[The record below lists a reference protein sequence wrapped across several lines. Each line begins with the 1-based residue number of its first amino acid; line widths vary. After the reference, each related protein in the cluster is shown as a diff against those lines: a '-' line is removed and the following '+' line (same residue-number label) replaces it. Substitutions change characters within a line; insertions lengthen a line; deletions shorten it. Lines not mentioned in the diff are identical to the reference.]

1 MDSSS
6 PRSEDA
12 ALLSGGPEA
21 FGLFYLRHEAYVL
34 RFFIRRVKGLDA
46 AADLCAETFA
56 RALEHR
62 RSFDPGRGEG
72 RAWLFG
78 IARHVL
84 AESVAKGRVL
94 DETRVRLELEPLT
107 IDDGS
112 LERLSELADD
122 IAMQALRELPGEQR
136 EAVSARVLEDRPYSE
151 LAVTLECSE
160 SVVRQRVSRG
170 LRAIR
175 DRLDGAQ

>member
-1 MDSSS
+1 MSSS
-6 PRSEDA
+6 PRSDDA
-12 ALLSGGPEA
+12 ALLSGGPEE
-21 FGLFYLRHEAYVL
+21 FGRFYLRHEAHVL
-34 RFFIRRVKGLDA
+34 RFFIRRVRGLDT

-62 RSFDPGRGEG
+62 RSFDPRRGEG

-84 AESVAKGRVL
+84 AESLAKGRVL
-94 DETRVRLELEPLT
+94 DETRVRLEFEPLV
-107 IDDGS
+107 IDDDS
-112 LERLSELADD
+112 LERLSTLADD
-122 IAMQALRELPGEQR
+122 VAMQALRELPGEQR
-136 EAVSARVLEDRPYSE
+136 EAVEARVLEDRAYGE

-170 LRAIR
+170 LRSIR
-175 DRLDGAQ
+175 DRLDGGAP

>member
-1 MDSSS
+1 MDSSD

-21 FGLFYLRHEAYVL
+21 FGRFYLRHEEYVL
-34 RFFIRRVKGLDA
+34 RFFLRRVKGLEA

-84 AESVAKGRVL
+84 AESAATGRVL
-94 DETRVRLELEPLT
+94 DETRVRLAFEPLR
-107 IDDGS
+107 IDADS

-122 IAMQALRELPGEQR
+122 VAMQALRELPGEQR
-136 EAVSARVLEDRPYSE
+136 EAVEGRVLEDRDYRE
-151 LAVTLECSE
+151 LAVRLKCSE

-175 DRLDGAQ
+175 DRLDGAS

>member
-1 MDSSS
+1 M
-6 PRSEDA
+6 
-12 ALLSGGPEA
+12 
-21 FGLFYLRHEAYVL
+21 
-34 RFFIRRVKGLDA
+34 
-46 AADLCAETFA
+46 
-56 RALEHR
+56 EHR
-62 RSFDPGRGEG
+62 RSFDPSRGEG

-84 AESVAKGRVL
+84 AESVSKGRVL
-94 DETRVRLELEPLT
+94 DETRVRLALEPLA
-107 IDDGS
+107 IDDDS

-122 IAMQALRELPGEQR
+122 IAMEALRELPGEQR
-136 EAVSARVLEDRPYSE
+136 EAVEARVLEDRDYRE

-175 DRLDGAQ
+175 DRLDGRP